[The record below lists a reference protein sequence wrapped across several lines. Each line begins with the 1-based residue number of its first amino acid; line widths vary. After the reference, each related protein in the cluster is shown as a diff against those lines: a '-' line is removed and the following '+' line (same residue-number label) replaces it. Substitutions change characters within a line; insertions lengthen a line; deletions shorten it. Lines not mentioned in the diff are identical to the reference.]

1 MAVLIASA
9 LRKELSGTPLF
20 DGVSFTIE
28 RRQRLALS
36 GQNGAGKTTLLRVI
50 AGETDYQGGDLAFE
64 KSCRVALHDQRPP
77 RDRSLTLRDYV
88 LSGASDLVQLEQELA
103 ALETRMAAGDHEPA
117 TMRRWSEAHARL
129 EHAGGYNWRDRADQV
144 LRGLGFGDAQLART
158 LDTFSGGELTRASLA
173 RALSSDPDLLLLD
186 EPTNHLDMESL
197 EWLEKEITTIDAA
210 VILVAHDRWF
220 LESVTTAVLELEGGK
235 GTYFPGTWDTWRK
248 EKAARASAMSKLS
261 ERQAADLARLQNFV
275 DRFRYG
281 TKARQAQ
288 SKLKQMDRIQRVR
301 VQAPGASGRTLG
313 FEFLDPPRSARV
325 VLEVLGLELKA
336 GDKELFKNV
345 DFAIERGEHIALVG
359 QNGAGKTTLIET
371 LVGNREQVAGKIR
384 TGHDVKTA
392 YFSQHEVELD
402 ERGTVLDACV
412 SGTGL
417 KRPQAQSL
425 LGKFLFS
432 GADAHEKP
440 VKALS
445 GGERRR
451 LSLAIVVASGANFL
465 VLDEPTNH
473 LDVESREALEEA
485 LESFPGTVLLISHDR
500 ALLDAV
506 ATRTLAVEGKNLR
519 SYDGG
524 WADVIAKRA
533 EELILPP
540 APAKKAGA
548 GAAAAAEKARPPKR
562 KGKSD
567 LDKIEVEI
575 AAAEEKLAAVEAQ
588 LAADWSNADLIAAH
602 RRQRDELAKLME
614 RWEALF
620 AEAQE
625 ESGA

>member
-1 MAVLIASA
+1 MGYFGYSQA
-9 LRKELSGTPLF
+9 LYDE
-20 DGVSFTIE
+20 
-28 RRQRLALS
+28 
-36 GQNGAGKTTLLRVI
+36 
-50 AGETDYQGGDLAFE
+50 
-64 KSCRVALHDQRPP
+64 
-77 RDRSLTLRDYV
+77 
-88 LSGASDLVQLEQELA
+88 
-103 ALETRMAAGDHEPA
+103 
-117 TMRRWSEAHARL
+117 
-129 EHAGGYNWRDRADQV
+129 
-144 LRGLGFGDAQLART
+144 
-158 LDTFSGGELTRASLA
+158 
-173 RALSSDPDLLLLD
+173 PDLLLLD

-248 EKAARASAMSKLS
+248 EKAARASAMAKLS

-288 SKLKQMDRIQRVR
+288 SKLKQMDRIQRQR
-301 VQAPGASGRTLG
+301 VYAPGAGGRTLG
-313 FEFLDPPRSARV
+313 FDFLDPPRSGRV
-325 VLEVLGLELKA
+325 VLEVLGLALKA
-336 GDKELFKNV
+336 GDKELLHGV
-345 DFAIERGEHIALVG
+345 DFAIERGEHVALVG
-359 QNGAGKTTLIET
+359 PNGAGKTTLLET
-371 LVGNREQVAGKIR
+371 LLGKRPQEAGKIR

-392 YFSQHEVELD
+392 YFSQHEAELD

-417 KRPQAQSL
+417 KRPQAQAL
-425 LGKFLFS
+425 LGRFLFS
-432 GADAHEKP
+432 GADAHDKP

-485 LESFPGTVLLISHDR
+485 LESFPGTVLLVSHDR

-506 ATRTLAVEGKNLR
+506 ATRTIAVEGRMVR

-524 WADVIAKRA
+524 WADVLAKRA
-533 EELILPP
+533 EELIPPPPP
-540 APAKKAGA
+540 AKGKEPAK
-548 GAAAAAEKARPPKR
+548 AAAAAKAPPKR
-562 KGKSD
+562 RGGKSE
-567 LDKIEVEI
+567 LDRVEADI
-575 AAAEEKLAAVEAQ
+575 AVAEERLATVEAK
-588 LAADWSNADLIAAH
+588 LAADWSDADLIAAH
-602 RRQRDELAKLME
+602 KRHREELSQLME

-620 AEAQE
+620 EEAQAAAQQ
-625 ESGA
+625 GAGQP